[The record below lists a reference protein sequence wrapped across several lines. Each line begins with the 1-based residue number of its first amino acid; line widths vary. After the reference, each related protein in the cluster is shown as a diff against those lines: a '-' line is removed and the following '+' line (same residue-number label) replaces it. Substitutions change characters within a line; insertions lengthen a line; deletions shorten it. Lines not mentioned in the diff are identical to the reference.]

1 MKINTVKNNGIE
13 LILTGHWTQ
22 KQQGLQSLQFTIE
35 QIPRYITYGVITKA
49 QWIKNELKLLESS
62 CILSLRLYSF
72 HLYSVKIKLEISNRK
87 ISSLKTGKL

>member
-22 KQQGLQSLQFTIE
+22 KKQQGLQSLQFTIE

-49 QWIKNELKLLESS
+49 Q
-62 CILSLRLYSF
+62 
-72 HLYSVKIKLEISNRK
+72 
-87 ISSLKTGKL
+87 

>member
-22 KQQGLQSLQFTIE
+22 KQQSLQSLQFTIE

-49 QWIKNELKLLESS
+49 Q
-62 CILSLRLYSF
+62 
-72 HLYSVKIKLEISNRK
+72 
-87 ISSLKTGKL
+87 